1 MYSALCKCATVIAD
15 PGTVRPHPFHESR
28 GPTTMSSSE
37 HDPYDEFR
45 LVDQYDS
52 IEDPWLKS
60 EFLDA
65 IGTTRP
71 RIDALRARRDA
82 ARETDARPAPESPRR
97 RSSRLRA
104 RSPRRPRVMATR
116 PPNRTDIRY
125 AYRRRVP
132 RTVVLVIVI
141 RLD

>member
-1 MYSALCKCATVIAD
+1 MT
-15 PGTVRPHPFHESR
+15 
-28 GPTTMSSSE
+28 SSE
-37 HDPYDEFR
+37 HDAYDEFR

-52 IEDPWLKS
+52 IEDPWLRS

-82 ARETDARPAPESPRR
+82 AREADARPAPKSPHRR
-97 RSSRLRA
+97 PSRLRA
-104 RSPRRPRVMATR
+104 RSPRRPRVTSTR
-116 PPNRTDIRY
+116 PSNRTDIRY
-125 AYRRRVP
+125 ISRRRAP